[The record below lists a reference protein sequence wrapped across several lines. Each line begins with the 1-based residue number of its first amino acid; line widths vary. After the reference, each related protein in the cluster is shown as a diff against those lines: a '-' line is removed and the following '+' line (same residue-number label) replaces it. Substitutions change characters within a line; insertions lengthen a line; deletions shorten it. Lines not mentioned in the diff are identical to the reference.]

1 MNNILTF
8 EDYKKMNIRQ
18 VESVIY
24 HQFIEKIITEKAEVN
39 EGFIRNAIN
48 KRSSKFIQAALGD
61 EIEKGKE
68 LEKSIKE
75 ALDGLNK
82 GFEEVGKNIDANA
95 KAKPN
100 IEAIEKVK
108 EAIKKVQS
116 QAFDTLT
123 MIGSEGEIDFA
134 GFMGSASVAAAAN
147 FGILFSPIRSVFMT
161 RKAYKYFLGIIKQTI
176 RRNLLIIQL
185 NFDQFEN
192 LILQKSFES
201 EEDSE
206 FSTKIGTL
214 NAVMASLTAQLC
226 DGKNQLLK
234 GSKNKEL
241 KDKFEIIRKNTELA
255 YRQQKSSSQSN
266 PLRSLWEDQHNNTY
280 TRTLEQ
286 IKQYI
291 NEDSQ
296 KELDA
301 LKNSITKMAGNDVEL
316 VQYGELLISA
326 AEEYAI
332 KTNHGINN
340 NFIKMSSVFNLENQ
354 KKLIEL
360 ITAAQKEAQ
369 EEIERKKNELE
380 DDAKTKKINE
390 RIEKGKKIYEKT
402 LKDSTKDYTLD
413 MFEEEFGN
421 EGIND
426 LRAFF
431 RSEDGQEACKDFIE
445 KNPLYKYIVLDD
457 VTLNNFLNS
466 INDLKVVEI
475 SDTTEFF
482 DTIIKKEQ
490 ALYYMMADRSLKDA
504 IESVE
509 STDYFGFNIP
519 SDMVE
524 KNTILFESYYGS
536 PLPELINERKREA
549 GRSYQTE
556 YGDKDEEKTKELK
569 REIKELKRQIS
580 NIKDKDNGENKE
592 EIKKLENLLNNAN
605 EKFNTFMGYKTID
618 RLKALEEAIEELK
631 KRINNYINL
640 DENEDSDY
648 DIGNSDSDS
657 DDGGSD
663 PDNGDSDSDNEDSD
677 SDDGGSDSDNEDSD
691 SDTGESDPDDG
702 DSDSEKKYVN
712 PKSLSNILFP
722 KGEGIKKRYF
732 LTFDG
737 SGNGL
742 FDILHKDFKTTIFT
756 EDKNYVSDISADSKL
771 TIFKLIHEQL
781 KMGKAIAT
789 QFANYLVRLE
799 AHMLLKKQD
808 PWFVVKNNKELIK
821 TKDCFDINAN
831 KIQNKKAFVEIN
843 QDDFIDIK
851 KFLEKFHTLSEND
864 FVLEEKNKKEEKE

>member
-24 HQFIEKIITEKAEVN
+24 RQFVEEVIEREDKVN
-39 EGFIRNAIN
+39 EGIIRNLIN
-48 KRSSKFIQAALGD
+48 KQSSKFIQIALGD

-82 GFEEVGKNIDANA
+82 GFEEVGKNINANA

-108 EAIKKVQS
+108 EAIKMVQS

-147 FGILFSPIRSVFMT
+147 FGILFSPIRSIFMT

-176 RRNLLIIQL
+176 RRNLLVIQL

-201 EEDSE
+201 QEDSE
-206 FSTKIGTL
+206 LFTKLNTL
-214 NAVMASLTAQLC
+214 DNIMRDLTEQLC
-226 DGKNQLLK
+226 GEKTKFLK
-234 GSKNKEL
+234 GGKNKEL
-241 KDKFEIIRKNTELA
+241 KDRISAIKSTMEATYKEHTISSKN
-255 YRQQKSSSQSN
+255 N
-266 PLRSLWEDQHNNTY
+266 PFSSLWQDQHNNTY

-301 LKNSITKMAGNDVEL
+301 LKNSISKVSGNDVEL

-340 NFIKMSSVFNLENQ
+340 NFIKMSSIFNLENQ
-354 KKLIEL
+354 KKLIQL
-360 ITAAQKEAQ
+360 ITDAEKEAQ
-369 EEIERKKNELE
+369 DEIERKKNKLKEQADTE
-380 DDAKTKKINE
+380 KINE
-390 RIEKGKKIYEKT
+390 SIERGKDIYENT

-413 MFEEEFGN
+413 MFEKEFGS
-421 EGIND
+421 EGVND
-426 LRAFF
+426 IRAFF
-431 RSEDGQEACKDFIE
+431 KSKDGQEAYKDFIE

-457 VTLNNFLNS
+457 VTLNNLLNS
-466 INDLKVVEI
+466 ISELKVVEI

-482 DTIIKKEQ
+482 NTIVKKEN

-504 IESVE
+504 VESVE
-509 STDYFGFNIP
+509 SENYFGFHIP

-524 KNTILFESYYGS
+524 NNIFQ
-536 PLPELINERKREA
+536 PINESIDFEYIFENHFKRDNK
-549 GRSYQTE
+549 SHFH
-556 YGDKDEEKTKELK
+556 KKLDEQKS
-569 REIKELKRQIS
+569 EILIEIS
-580 NIKDKDNGENKE
+580 NLKKRLVEYRDDNEENKE
-592 EIKKLENLLNNAN
+592 EIQNLIKQIRKLEEKLN
-605 EKFNTFMGYKTID
+605 
-618 RLKALEEAIEELK
+618 KAGKQFQVDEVREELEKLK
-631 KRINNYINL
+631 KKINNYINL
-640 DENEDSDY
+640 DEDEGSDIEDENSDIENEDSDIE
-648 DIGNSDSDS
+648 DENSDIE
-657 DDGGSD
+657 
-663 PDNGDSDSDNEDSD
+663 NEDSD
-677 SDDGGSDSDNEDSD
+677 TEDEGSDIEDEGSDIEDEDSD
-691 SDTGESDPDDG
+691 SEG
-702 DSDSEKKYVN
+702 KHVK

-722 KGEGIKKRYF
+722 NGEGIKKRYF
-732 LTFDG
+732 LTFSG

-756 EDKNYVSDISADSKL
+756 EDKNYVDDISADSKL
-771 TIFKLIHEQL
+771 TIFKIIHNQL
-781 KMGKAIAT
+781 KFGRSIAP
-789 QFANYLVRLE
+789 QFAEYLVRLE
-799 AHMLLKKQD
+799 AHMLLTKKA
-808 PWFVVKNNKELIK
+808 PWFVVKNNEELIK
-821 TKDCFDINAN
+821 EQECFDINAT

-843 QDDFIDIK
+843 HDDFIGIRDFI
-851 KFLEKFHTLSEND
+851 EKFHTLSEKD
-864 FVLEEKNKKEEKE
+864 FDLGTDEKKSEEK